1 MRFASLHHH
10 STYSF
15 LDGYALPEAH
25 VRRATELG
33 MGSLALTEHGNVFSH
48 AKFEQA
54 ARKEGVQS
62 IFGCEFYCGPIDE
75 DHRAQSKNHLT
86 VLAETQE
93 GYRNLLRLVTEA
105 NNEGFYHQPTVS
117 GSMLAT
123 RGNGLI
129 VLSGCQSSLL
139 FTSLMGGKGID
150 AGDAS
155 YQRARNVARRF
166 ARTFG
171 DSYYIEVQAFPELK
185 ETCLANE
192 ALARISRETDIPLVV
207 TLDCHY
213 TMPTEKELQQVLH
226 NVRPGKQQTLEEQIR
241 GWGYNADLCVAPN
254 DNTILRKLVATGV
267 PRKQAIDAILNTEQ
281 IAQRCKVELP
291 KLPMLRYPTKDSKAT
306 WREWLR
312 QGWRERKCHKLP
324 RRERERYAERL
335 RYEMGIIEEKDFID
349 YFLVVSDS
357 LRWAKDSGI
366 AVGPARGS
374 AAASLACWLL
384 RITEVNPMLFDHL
397 VFERFIDISRQDLP
411 DIDVDFEAE
420 RRHEVVDYLIARYGR
435 DCVSDVGTFTMYKSK
450 LALDDIA
457 RVYNIPI
464 YEVEKVKDVLIERS
478 SGDLRASATIE
489 DTFEQFEQAS
499 KVLVEYPALATATRL
514 EGNAKGFGVHAAG
527 VVVSNGP
534 ITDVCSVVTRVV
546 KGRVRKVVGLDKYD
560 AEYLGLLKLDYLR
573 LNAMDRLAG
582 CCRDIGEPTSYLYTI
597 PTEDEDVISLFR
609 ANDVT
614 GIFQYEGRAVR
625 SISGALKPDSFREV
639 CDITALARPGPLH
652 NGSAQSYIDIKR
664 GLVKPTVSHP
674 ALASITADTYY
685 QIIYQEQILRIVREI
700 GNFDWTHAAHIRRII
715 SKKLGDQEFQRQ
727 WHRFWEGAQTLHE
740 RMDVPEMDEQTA
752 RAIWGD
758 CITAGSYA
766 FNAAHTISYGY
777 IAWWDGH
784 FKVHHQGTW
793 YKWLLRGVS
802 ARSSANTSGSR
813 GNTKASAVSKAK
825 IDPETVALRD
835 AVNHSFL
842 IEAPHFDTAEMTWT
856 YNDQN
861 RTLHGGLL
869 QIPGIGESKAQAL
882 IEGRDEMGLTEW
894 GEIERIKGFG
904 PKTSASIQDWVSQ
917 PDVFG
922 IYTLDNLIQKV
933 KTDMPRLGLPEP
945 THTALEVP
953 YERGRDTEVTWIG
966 VVVQRNLRDIFEIN
980 KARGVEV
987 DPESIDR
994 PDLNEWM
1001 IAAGYDGTELVSIRV
1016 DRYKYPGFRKALWGL
1031 RLNKDVV
1038 VVQGVKP
1045 GFRAAREVRASKMWV
1060 IDPDA

>member
-1 MRFASLHHH
+1 
-10 STYSF
+10 
-15 LDGYALPEAH
+15 
-25 VRRATELG
+25 
-33 MGSLALTEHGNVFSH
+33 
-48 AKFEQA
+48 
-54 ARKEGVQS
+54 
-62 IFGCEFYCGPIDE
+62 
-75 DHRAQSKNHLT
+75 
-86 VLAETQE
+86 
-93 GYRNLLRLVTEA
+93 
-105 NNEGFYHQPTVS
+105 
-117 GSMLAT
+117 
-123 RGNGLI
+123 
-129 VLSGCQSSLL
+129 
-139 FTSLMGGKGID
+139 
-150 AGDAS
+150 
-155 YQRARNVARRF
+155 
-166 ARTFG
+166 
-171 DSYYIEVQAFPELK
+171 
-185 ETCLANE
+185 
-192 ALARISRETDIPLVV
+192 
-207 TLDCHY
+207 
-213 TMPTEKELQQVLH
+213 
-226 NVRPGKQQTLEEQIR
+226 
-241 GWGYNADLCVAPN
+241 
-254 DNTILRKLVATGV
+254 
-267 PRKQAIDAILNTEQ
+267 
-281 IAQRCKVELP
+281 
-291 KLPMLRYPTKDSKAT
+291 
-306 WREWLR
+306 
-312 QGWRERKCHKLP
+312 
-324 RRERERYAERL
+324 
-335 RYEMGIIEEKDFID
+335 
-349 YFLVVSDS
+349 
-357 LRWAKDSGI
+357 
-366 AVGPARGS
+366 
-374 AAASLACWLL
+374 
-384 RITEVNPMLFDHL
+384 MLFDHL

>member
-1 MRFASLHHH
+1 
-10 STYSF
+10 
-15 LDGYALPEAH
+15 
-25 VRRATELG
+25 
-33 MGSLALTEHGNVFSH
+33 
-48 AKFEQA
+48 
-54 ARKEGVQS
+54 
-62 IFGCEFYCGPIDE
+62 
-75 DHRAQSKNHLT
+75 
-86 VLAETQE
+86 
-93 GYRNLLRLVTEA
+93 
-105 NNEGFYHQPTVS
+105 
-117 GSMLAT
+117 
-123 RGNGLI
+123 
-129 VLSGCQSSLL
+129 
-139 FTSLMGGKGID
+139 
-150 AGDAS
+150 
-155 YQRARNVARRF
+155 
-166 ARTFG
+166 
-171 DSYYIEVQAFPELK
+171 
-185 ETCLANE
+185 
-192 ALARISRETDIPLVV
+192 
-207 TLDCHY
+207 
-213 TMPTEKELQQVLH
+213 
-226 NVRPGKQQTLEEQIR
+226 
-241 GWGYNADLCVAPN
+241 
-254 DNTILRKLVATGV
+254 
-267 PRKQAIDAILNTEQ
+267 
-281 IAQRCKVELP
+281 
-291 KLPMLRYPTKDSKAT
+291 
-306 WREWLR
+306 
-312 QGWRERKCHKLP
+312 
-324 RRERERYAERL
+324 
-335 RYEMGIIEEKDFID
+335 
-349 YFLVVSDS
+349 
-357 LRWAKDSGI
+357 
-366 AVGPARGS
+366 
-374 AAASLACWLL
+374 
-384 RITEVNPMLFDHL
+384 
-397 VFERFIDISRQDLP
+397 
-411 DIDVDFEAE
+411 
-420 RRHEVVDYLIARYGR
+420 
-435 DCVSDVGTFTMYKSK
+435 
-450 LALDDIA
+450 
-457 RVYNIPI
+457 
-464 YEVEKVKDVLIERS
+464 
-478 SGDLRASATIE
+478 
-489 DTFEQFEQAS
+489 
-499 KVLVEYPALATATRL
+499 
-514 EGNAKGFGVHAAG
+514 
-527 VVVSNGP
+527 
-534 ITDVCSVVTRVV
+534 
-546 KGRVRKVVGLDKYD
+546 VRKVVGLDKYD

>member
-1 MRFASLHHH
+1 
-10 STYSF
+10 
-15 LDGYALPEAH
+15 
-25 VRRATELG
+25 
-33 MGSLALTEHGNVFSH
+33 
-48 AKFEQA
+48 
-54 ARKEGVQS
+54 
-62 IFGCEFYCGPIDE
+62 
-75 DHRAQSKNHLT
+75 
-86 VLAETQE
+86 
-93 GYRNLLRLVTEA
+93 
-105 NNEGFYHQPTVS
+105 
-117 GSMLAT
+117 
-123 RGNGLI
+123 
-129 VLSGCQSSLL
+129 
-139 FTSLMGGKGID
+139 
-150 AGDAS
+150 
-155 YQRARNVARRF
+155 
-166 ARTFG
+166 
-171 DSYYIEVQAFPELK
+171 
-185 ETCLANE
+185 
-192 ALARISRETDIPLVV
+192 
-207 TLDCHY
+207 
-213 TMPTEKELQQVLH
+213 
-226 NVRPGKQQTLEEQIR
+226 
-241 GWGYNADLCVAPN
+241 
-254 DNTILRKLVATGV
+254 
-267 PRKQAIDAILNTEQ
+267 
-281 IAQRCKVELP
+281 
-291 KLPMLRYPTKDSKAT
+291 
-306 WREWLR
+306 
-312 QGWRERKCHKLP
+312 
-324 RRERERYAERL
+324 
-335 RYEMGIIEEKDFID
+335 
-349 YFLVVSDS
+349 
-357 LRWAKDSGI
+357 
-366 AVGPARGS
+366 
-374 AAASLACWLL
+374 
-384 RITEVNPMLFDHL
+384 MLFDHL

-582 CCRDIGEPTSYLYTI
+582 CCRDIGEPASYLYTI

>member
-1 MRFASLHHH
+1 MRFSSLHHH

-25 VRRATELG
+25 VRRASELG

-54 ARKEGVQS
+54 AVKEGIQP

-75 DHRAQSKNHLT
+75 ENRNQSKNHLT
-86 VLAETQE
+86 VLAKTQE

-105 NNEGFYHQPTVS
+105 NDEGFYHQPTVS
-117 GSMLAT
+117 GRMLT
-123 RGNGLI
+123 EKKEGLI

-139 FTSLMGGKGID
+139 FTSLMGGKRIQHG
-150 AGDAS
+150 AAS
-155 YQRARNVARRF
+155 YGRALGVARRF

-171 DSYYIEVQAFPELK
+171 DSYYIEVQAFPELR
-185 ETCLANE
+185 ETCQANE
-192 ALARISRETDIPLVV
+192 AFARMSRETGIPLVV

-254 DNTILRKLVATGV
+254 DNTILRKLIATGV
-267 PRKQAIDAILNTEQ
+267 PRSMAVDAILATEE

-291 KLPMLRYPTKDSKAT
+291 KLPMIRYPTKDSRAT
-306 WREWLR
+306 WRAWLK
-312 QGWRERKCHKLP
+312 QGWRERGCHKLP
-324 RRERERYAERL
+324 RAERERYSERL
-335 RYEMGIIEEKDFID
+335 RYEMGIIEEKDFVD

-357 LRWAKDSGI
+357 LRWAKDAGI

-384 RITEVNPMLFDHL
+384 RITEVNPLLFDHL

-411 DIDVDFEAE
+411 DIDVDFEAG

-450 LALDDIA
+450 LALDDTA
-457 RVYNIPI
+457 RVFRIPQ

-478 SGDLRASATIE
+478 SGDLRSSATIE
-489 DTFEQFEQAS
+489 DTFEQFDQAG
-499 KVLVEYPALATATRL
+499 KVLEEYPRLATATRL

-534 ITDVCSVVTRVV
+534 ITDVCSVITRVV
-546 KGRVRKVVGLDKYD
+546 KGRVRKVVGIDKYD
-560 AEYLGLLKLDYLR
+560 SEYLGLLKLDYLR

-582 CCRDIGEPTSYLYTI
+582 CCRDIGEPASYLYSI
-597 PTEDEDVISLFR
+597 DTEDQDVVQLFHE
-609 ANDVT
+609 NDVT

-625 SISGALKPDSFREV
+625 SISGALRPDNFREV

-652 NGSAQSYIDIKR
+652 NGSAQAYIDIKR
-664 GLVKPTVSHP
+664 GVVKPTVSHP
-674 ALASITADTYY
+674 ALASITSGTYW

-727 WHRFWEGAQTLHE
+727 WHRFWEGAQTVHE
-740 RMDVPEMDEQTA
+740 RYDVPEMSEDVA

-766 FNAAHTISYGY
+766 FNAAHTVSYGY

-784 FKVHHQGTW
+784 FKVHHQGIW
-793 YKWLLRGVS
+793 YKWLLRGAKKKKAS
-802 ARSSANTSGSR
+802 AG
-813 GNTKASAVSKAK
+813 GNAKASAVSKAE
-825 IDPETVALRD
+825 IPVETIFLRD
-835 AVNHSFL
+835 ALRHGHKIEPPSFAQTDL
-842 IEAPHFDTAEMTWT
+842 TWT
-856 YNDQN
+856 YAKDTK
-861 RTLHGGLL
+861 TLHGGLL
-869 QIPGIGESKAQAL
+869 QIPGIGESKAKDL
-882 IEGRDEMGLTEW
+882 IAGRDEQGLTEW

-904 PKTSASIQDWVSQ
+904 PVTAGAVQDWVGQ
-917 PDVFG
+917 PDPFG
-922 IYTLDNLIQKV
+922 IYTLDNMIQKV
-933 KTDMPRLGLPEP
+933 KTELPKLGLPEP
-945 THTALEVP
+945 THTAQEVP
-953 YERGRDTEVTWIG
+953 YERGRDTEVTWMG
-966 VVVQRNLRDIFEIN
+966 VIVSRNLRDIFEIN

-987 DPESIDR
+987 DPEQMDR

-1001 IAAGYDGTELVSIRV
+1001 IAAGYDGTEIVSIRI

-1038 VVQGVKP
+1038 VVHGVKP
-1045 GFRAAREVRASKMWV
+1045 GFRAAREIKAKKMWV
-1060 IDPDA
+1060 VDPDA

>member
-1 MRFASLHHH
+1 
-10 STYSF
+10 
-15 LDGYALPEAH
+15 
-25 VRRATELG
+25 
-33 MGSLALTEHGNVFSH
+33 
-48 AKFEQA
+48 
-54 ARKEGVQS
+54 
-62 IFGCEFYCGPIDE
+62 
-75 DHRAQSKNHLT
+75 
-86 VLAETQE
+86 
-93 GYRNLLRLVTEA
+93 
-105 NNEGFYHQPTVS
+105 
-117 GSMLAT
+117 
-123 RGNGLI
+123 
-129 VLSGCQSSLL
+129 
-139 FTSLMGGKGID
+139 
-150 AGDAS
+150 
-155 YQRARNVARRF
+155 
-166 ARTFG
+166 
-171 DSYYIEVQAFPELK
+171 
-185 ETCLANE
+185 
-192 ALARISRETDIPLVV
+192 
-207 TLDCHY
+207 
-213 TMPTEKELQQVLH
+213 
-226 NVRPGKQQTLEEQIR
+226 
-241 GWGYNADLCVAPN
+241 
-254 DNTILRKLVATGV
+254 
-267 PRKQAIDAILNTEQ
+267 
-281 IAQRCKVELP
+281 
-291 KLPMLRYPTKDSKAT
+291 
-306 WREWLR
+306 
-312 QGWRERKCHKLP
+312 
-324 RRERERYAERL
+324 
-335 RYEMGIIEEKDFID
+335 
-349 YFLVVSDS
+349 
-357 LRWAKDSGI
+357 
-366 AVGPARGS
+366 
-374 AAASLACWLL
+374 
-384 RITEVNPMLFDHL
+384 MLFDHL

-582 CCRDIGEPTSYLYTI
+582 CCRDIGEPASYLYTI

-861 RTLHGGLL
+861 QTLHGGLL